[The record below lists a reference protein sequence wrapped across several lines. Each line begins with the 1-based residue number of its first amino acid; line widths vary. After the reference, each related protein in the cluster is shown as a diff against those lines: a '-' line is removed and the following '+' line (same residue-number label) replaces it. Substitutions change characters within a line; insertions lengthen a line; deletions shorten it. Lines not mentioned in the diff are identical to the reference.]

1 MLESPREL
9 WWNQIHRPRHLKTE
23 IEKVLLTPGKGLWIN
38 GEIPWPE
45 TLYQMVKNELS
56 EKDSQICLSF
66 YDAAS
71 ADFRQLDPTRLIS
84 QLNPDALSRCMPGK
98 PMAEFIRDNG
108 VLETHILWISNL
120 DVDAAQHEEWL
131 ALSRELAR
139 LKTGFQIVCQGA
151 LGRGKHANLVQL
163 QAKEYSTQ
171 FDLTLF
177 AMQLAAEFSVSSD
190 MQMYDS
196 VLATGIA
203 SGWAENIPA
212 LMESPDALVQNPI
225 GHAAELGFSQDG
237 LEQVLHKVQVK
248 ALLPVLEDRQE
259 RLVDELSG
267 VIRLPFQ
274 DEYGRNFR
282 ELYEVELR
290 NMYYLYRN
298 GDLPM
303 SLAQE
308 KRLLQL
314 YELRNKVAHRQIVPG
329 DEVMEF
335 LL

>member
-1 MLESPREL
+1 MLESPHEL
-9 WWNQIHRPRHLKTE
+9 WWSQVHGPQRLKTE
-23 IEKVLLTPGKGLWIN
+23 VKKLLLTPGKGLWIN
-38 GEIPWPE
+38 GGIPWPE
-45 TLYQMVKNELS
+45 TLYQLVKNELS

-66 YDAAS
+66 FDADTEA
-71 ADFRQLDPTRLIS
+71 FRQLAPAKLIS

-98 PMAEFIRDNG
+98 PIAEFIRDNG

-120 DVDAAQHEEWL
+120 DTAQHEEWL

-139 LKTGFQIVCQGA
+139 LKTGFQIVCQGT
-151 LGRGKHANLVQL
+151 LGRGKYANLVLL
-163 QAKEYSTQ
+163 QAKDYSTQ

-177 AMQLAAEFSVSSD
+177 AMQLAAEFSISSD

-212 LMESPDALVQNPI
+212 LMKSPDALARDPI
-225 GHAAELGFSQDG
+225 SRAARLGFGQDG
-237 LEQVLHKVQVK
+237 LEQILHRVQVK

-267 VIRLPFQ
+267 VIKLPFQ
-274 DEYGRNFR
+274 DEYGRNIQ

-290 NMYYLYRN
+290 HMRYLFRN
-298 GDLPM
+298 GELPM
-303 SLAQE
+303 SPAQE

-329 DEVMEF
+329 DEVMKF